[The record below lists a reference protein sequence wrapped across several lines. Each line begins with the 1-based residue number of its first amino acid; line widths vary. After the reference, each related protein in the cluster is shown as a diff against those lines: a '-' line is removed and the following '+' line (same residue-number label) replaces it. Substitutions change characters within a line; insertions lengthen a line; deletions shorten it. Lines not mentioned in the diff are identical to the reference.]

1 MSTPRSVR
9 PAPAWVARLPFFY
22 GWIVIAIAFVT
33 MAIGVNAR
41 TAFSLLYPPI
51 LEEFGWSRGVTA
63 AAFSIGFFSSAVY
76 APLIGTMMDRWGPRI
91 VISLSALLVAAGLVF
106 TTMIR
111 EPWQLYATLGVL
123 VVGGSLGMAY
133 TGHGAFVPRW
143 FERKRGFAVGIA
155 FSGVGLGAVVMFPWM
170 QSIIDGDGWRTAC
183 WAVAALVVVVLLPL
197 NLALQHQDPS
207 ELGLRPDG
215 DAAPPPPAPGDAP
228 AVPANVVDRE
238 WAATDWTL
246 GRALRTGRFWWIVGG
261 FVSGMFTWYLVMVHQ
276 TQFLIDIGISRE
288 RAALALGLVP
298 LFGVI
303 GQIGFG
309 HLSDRIGREWGW
321 TLGCVGFVICY
332 ASLMLMKVYPGMPL
346 LVLMVVSQGVLGYAM
361 TPNYGSIPAEI
372 FQGSHYGAI
381 FGWLSVST
389 AVGASAGPWLGGVI
403 YDATGSYDQAFA
415 LGLGAAVLSSACMW
429 MASPRKVRSVAGRIG
444 RA

>member
-1 MSTPRSVR
+1 MTTR
-9 PAPAWVARLPFFY
+9 PVPAWADRLPFYY
-22 GWIVIAIAFVT
+22 GWVVIAIAFIT

-63 AAFSIGFFSSAVY
+63 AAFSLGFFASAAY
-76 APLIGTMMDRWGPRI
+76 APLIGTMMDRWGPRF
-91 VISLSALLVAAGLVF
+91 VISVSAVSVAVGLAL
-106 TTMIR
+106 TTVIA

-133 TGHGAFVPRW
+133 TGHGSFVPRW
-143 FERKRGFAVGIA
+143 FERKRGLAVGIA
-155 FSGVGLGAVVMFPWM
+155 FSGVGLGAMAMFPWM
-170 QSIIDGDGWRTAC
+170 QALIDGGGWRTAC
-183 WAVAALVVVVLLPL
+183 WSVALLVLVVVLPL
-197 NLALQHQDPS
+197 NMLFQRQDPA

-215 DAAPPPPAPGDAP
+215 DVAPAPAPAGQAP
-228 AVPANVVDRE
+228 AVPANVVDRA
-238 WAATDWTL
+238 WVATEWTL
-246 GRALRTGRFWWIVGG
+246 ARAMRTARFWWLAGG
-261 FVSGMFTWYLVMVHQ
+261 FISGMFTWYLVMVHQ
-276 TQFLIDIGISRE
+276 TQFLIDIGVSRE
-288 RAALALGLVP
+288 RAAMALGVVP

-321 TLGCVGFVICY
+321 TIGCLGFVICY
-332 ASLMLMKVYPGMPL
+332 GTLLLMKSHTGMPL
-346 LVLMVVSQGVLGYAM
+346 LALMVISQGVLGYAM

-372 FQGSHYGAI
+372 FQGSHYGSI

-389 AVGASAGPWLGGVI
+389 AVGASAGPWIGGVI
-403 YDATGSYDQAFA
+403 YDETGSYDMAFA
-415 LGLGAAVLSSACMW
+415 LGLVAAVLSSACIW

-444 RA
+444 RG